1 MMGLISGQPR
11 GDARLDGEPTRG
23 GRLWRYRRPR
33 GRRRSDGYIL
43 IAVVA
48 ALTVALVVASAAIPD
63 LVRDLQREREEEM
76 LFRGQQIVDGLE
88 RFYRATNRYPLSLEE
103 LAEGIMM
110 RGGRRL
116 RFVRPSALT
125 DPLTNEPWAVL
136 RPGDPA
142 VRRFV
147 QAYLKGVGQP
157 ANPVLLQFLSRGG
170 QIVLPGRPSPRT
182 MGPRSPQPG
191 PRSVSPQ
198 PNPQPQAETDFDL
211 FAQSV
216 ESGEEGEAAGPVIG
230 VVSKSEKKPIRVFY
244 DLESYRDWAFVF
256 IPDPLLPAAVGEA
269 RLKALLSP
277 VMYPSDPLRR
287 LADAVPTRG
296 RIRAVP
302 GQSGPQPE
310 QRPLPGQ
317 RSTPFSDRR
326 R

>member
-1 MMGLISGQPR
+1 MR
-11 GDARLDGEPTRG
+11 FDGEPTRG
-23 GRLWRYRRPR
+23 GRLWGYGRLPE
-33 GRRRSDGYIL
+33 RRRSNGSIL

-88 RFYRATNRYPLSLEE
+88 RFYRATNRYPMSLEE

-147 QAYLKGVGQP
+147 QAYLKSVGQP
-157 ANPVLLQFLSRGG
+157 PNPVLLQFLTRGG
-170 QIVLPGRPSPRT
+170 QITLPGRPSPRT
-182 MGPRSPQPG
+182 MNPRSPQSG
-191 PRSVSPQ
+191 PRTVSPQ
-198 PNPQPQAETDFDL
+198 PPPQSEAETDFDL
-211 FAQSV
+211 LAQSV
-216 ESGEEGEAAGPVIG
+216 ESDAEGEATGPVIG
-230 VVSKSEKKPIRVFY
+230 VVSKSEKKTVRVFY

-269 RLKALLSP
+269 RVKALLSP

-287 LADAVPTRG
+287 LAEAMPTRG

-302 GQSGPQPE
+302 GQSGPQRE

-317 RSTPFSDRR
+317 RNTPFPDPRR
-326 R
+326 

>member
-1 MMGLISGQPR
+1 MDRKPTP
-11 GDARLDGEPTRG
+11 DGR
-23 GRLWRYRRPR
+23 RWRNLRPP

-48 ALTVALVVASAAIPD
+48 ALTVALVIASAAIPD

-88 RFYRATNRYPLSLEE
+88 RFYRATNRYPMSLEE

-125 DPLTNEPWAVL
+125 DPLTKEPWSVV

-147 QAYLKGVGQP
+147 QAYLKSVGQP
-157 ANPVLLQFLSRGG
+157 ANPMLLQFLSRGG
-170 QIVLPGRPSPRT
+170 QIALPGRPSPRT
-182 MGPRSPQPG
+182 MSPRSPQPG
-191 PRSVSPQ
+191 GRTFSPQ
-198 PNPQPQAETDFDL
+198 PNPQPQAEMDFDL
-211 FAQSV
+211 FFAQSV
-216 ESGEEGEAAGPVIG
+216 ESNVEGEAAGPVIG

-269 RLKALLSP
+269 RVKALLTP

-287 LADAVPTRG
+287 LADAVQAPG
-296 RIRAVP
+296 RRRAIP
-302 GQSGPQPE
+302 GQMTPPAQ

-317 RSTPFSDRR
+317 RSTPFPDRR